1 MTEVLIISGEALN
14 KLNINLSNRLNSIV
28 IYMKRRYLLAFLLS
42 IAATFFLVAGLR
54 LPTAQRRITLL
65 VSAAASMQDA
75 LEAVDSLFESTY
87 PNIEVN
93 YNFGSSGALQRQIEQ
108 GAPADIF
115 LAAATRQMDAL
126 QEKDLILPD
135 TRRNL
140 LRNSLVLVVP
150 ENSSLGITS
159 FPQLIEDN
167 VRQVAVGEF
176 RSVPAG
182 QYAEEVLTNLG
193 ILAQLRNKLVFANT
207 VLGVLAAVET
217 GNADAGIVYATDAQI
232 SDQVRR
238 VATAPS
244 NLHSPIV
251 YPGAV
256 IKTSRNMQA
265 ANTYLQFLESDRA
278 QFVFSQHGF
287 SAVQQP
293 LTLPTLKCQAI

>member
-1 MTEVLIISGEALN
+1 
-14 KLNINLSNRLNSIV
+14 
-28 IYMKRRYLLAFLLS
+28 MKRKHLLAFLLS
-42 IAATFFLVAGLR
+42 IAVTFFLAAGLR
-54 LPTAQRRITLL
+54 LPFAHSAIAQGETTLL

-75 LEAVDSLFESTY
+75 LEAVDPLFESTY
-87 PNIEVN
+87 PNVEVD
-93 YNFGSSGALQRQIEQ
+93 YNFASSGALQRQIEQ

-115 LAAATRQMDAL
+115 LSAATRQMDAL

-140 LRNSLVLVVP
+140 LNNSLVLIVP
-150 ENSSLGITS
+150 KNSSLGITN

-167 VRQVAVGEF
+167 VRRVAVGEF

-182 QYAEEVLTNLG
+182 QYAEEVLNNLG
-193 ILAQLRNKLVFANT
+193 ILAQLRTKLVFANN
-207 VLGVLAAVET
+207 VRAVLAAVET

-256 IKTSRNMQA
+256 IKTSRNIQA

-278 QFVFSQHGF
+278 QSIFTQHGF
-287 SAVQQP
+287 SPVQ
-293 LTLPTLKCQAI
+293 